1 MVTKHFALNL
11 ECRINLALYPLD
23 HQICTIEIVKK
34 KDDINA
40 ELMPISLNFDGG
52 SVNQYIT
59 TDWKFKHNNENKII
73 IEIEFFRQRIYFVM
87 SVILPTILINVVGF

>member
-1 MVTKHFALNL
+1 M
-11 ECRINLALYPLD
+11 
-23 HQICTIEIVKK
+23 

-52 SVNQYIT
+52 SVNQYIA
-59 TDWKFKHNNENKII
+59 TDWKFKDNNENKII